1 MNELHALAA
10 LPHAATWTTYGMQ
23 DSVGRSFLLVTWV
36 PVGLLLCIAV
46 IVAIVSRAR
55 SRRRHLDLLQEALR
69 NPALTPQ
76 AQVEIVRL
84 LQPKTPRRWL
94 FSLGWF
100 GLFGGIGWLCSEP
113 RGDEL
118 TAAIVLTVL
127 SFALI
132 TLPLALR
139 ELEARSA

>member
-10 LPHAATWTTYGMQ
+10 LPHAASWSAYGMQ
-23 DSVGRSFLLVTWV
+23 NSGGPSFLLVTWV
-36 PVGLLLCIAV
+36 PVGLLLCVAV
-46 IVAIVSRAR
+46 LVAIVSRAR
-55 SRRRHLDLLQEALR
+55 NQRRHLDLLQEALR

-84 LQPKTPRRWL
+84 LQPRSPRRWM

-100 GLFGGIGWLCSEP
+100 GLFGGIGWLCSDP
-113 RGDEL
+113 PGDKL